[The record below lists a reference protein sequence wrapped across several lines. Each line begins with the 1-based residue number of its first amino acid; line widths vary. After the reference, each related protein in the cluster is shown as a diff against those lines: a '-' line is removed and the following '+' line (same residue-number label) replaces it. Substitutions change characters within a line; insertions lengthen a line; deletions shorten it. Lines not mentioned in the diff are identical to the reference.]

1 MSSSAQIVECIP
13 VFGFESKRGVWMCWF
28 VCHDPEG
35 KHTLTVLLSN
45 KLKVLKIFFQM
56 KDASRKREVF
66 FFCFLFFCLFR
77 NSICTAVTHSFAL
90 AWHCEWDKRNEGFV
104 YVKMKRLSGSCTRIR
119 WSLLIKSL
127 RACKWRLP
135 EKLHTHENKETHW
148 WSFPSVL
155 CRILDLQMQPSGRSW
170 LENVCQ
176 KQHEAQRESW
186 HDVCCVSCLI
196 FRAFMLVVVIT
207 SAKCQLCM

>member
-127 RACKWRLP
+127 SACKWRLQT
-135 EKLHTHENKETHW
+135 KRHTGEVSPQFCAGFWTCRCSLLVGVGWKT
-148 WSFPSVL
+148 SV
-155 CRILDLQMQPSGRSW
+155 RS
-170 LENVCQ
+170 NM
-176 KQHEAQRESW
+176 KHKGSPGT
-186 HDVCCVSCLI
+186 
-196 FRAFMLVVVIT
+196 T
-207 SAKCQLCM
+207 SAVCPV